1 MKGGDSQILAETQR
15 RGKVE
20 RTNSNVHGIIDTLN
34 NIKVDKIPMNI
45 SASFAAHIAV
55 SNLFDF
61 SKDGFLKRF
70 IFGKLNNSTQRLI
83 CNKNEKRGVISF
95 KKTAG
100 RMGNYVPENQ
110 RS

>member
-1 MKGGDSQILAETQR
+1 MKGGDSQLLAETQR

-20 RTNSNVHGIIDTLN
+20 RTNSNVHGIIETLN

-45 SASFAAHIAV
+45 SASFAAHMTV

-61 SKDGFLKRF
+61 SKDEFLKRS
-70 IFGKLNNSTQRLI
+70 IFGKLINSTENYMQ
-83 CNKNEKRGVISF
+83 KEEKRGVISF

-100 RMGNYVPENQ
+100 QMGNL
-110 RS
+110 